1 MDIPK
6 WRVLAS
12 SYVVESPFMR
22 LRKDTIELPSG
33 TIIDDYYVRESRGFS
48 AVFALTPR
56 NEVVLVR
63 QFKYGIGRIILEL
76 PSGFIDEGEA
86 PRDAAIRELAEET
99 GCVAD
104 SIDFVR
110 TLVADPTNSRM
121 LMHLFIARGARAR
134 VQPKFDATE
143 EIEVELVTLDR
154 LRDHLHSGEIESAT
168 QVAAIY
174 TILDKTL
181 AV

>member
-1 MDIPK
+1 MNIPK

-22 LRKDTIELPSG
+22 LRKDTIELPGG
-33 TIIDDYYVRESRGFS
+33 TVIDDYYVRESRGFS
-48 AVFALTPR
+48 AVFALTPQ
-56 NEVVLVR
+56 NEAVLVR

-99 GCVAD
+99 GYVAD

-110 TLVADPTNSRM
+110 TLVADPTNSMM
-121 LMHLFIARGARAR
+121 LMHLFIARGACPR
-134 VQPKFDATE
+134 VSQKFDVTE
-143 EIEVELVTLDR
+143 QIEVELVSLDR
-154 LRDHLHSGEIESAT
+154 LREHLRSGEIESAT

-174 TILDKTL
+174 TVLETL
-181 AV
+181 SD